1 MANPESNPDLHGN
14 VPDQCPVALLL
25 IDVLNGLDFEGN
37 EQFVGRALDTAKRIA
52 ALRQSAKRA
61 GVPVFY
67 VNDNNVGRWRS
78 DVTRLVQ
85 HWTEGAA
92 PGSPMVR
99 QLAPAPDD
107 YVVLKP
113 KHSGFYATPLETLL
127 LYVRARRLVL
137 AGFTTDQ
144 CVLFTASD
152 AFLRDYALF
161 VPEDCTAT
169 VVEDDAE
176 PALRLMQQRLHAD
189 TRASERLDWA
199 QLKRP

>member
-25 IDVLNGLDFEGN
+25 IDVLNGLDFEGS
-37 EQFVGRALDTAKRIA
+37 EEFASRALQTAERIG
-52 ALRQSAKRA
+52 ALRESAKRA

-85 HWTEGAA
+85 HWCECSA

-99 QLAPAPDD
+99 KLAPAPDD

-127 LYVRARRLVL
+127 LYVRARRVVL

-152 AFLRDYALF
+152 AFLRDYAVF

-169 VVEDDAE
+169 VEEDDKE
-176 PALRLMQQRLHAD
+176 PALRLMQRRLRAD
-189 TRASERLDWA
+189 TRASRALDWHA
-199 QLKRP
+199 LKVP

>member
-1 MANPESNPDLHGN
+1 M
-14 VPDQCPVALLL
+14 
-25 IDVLNGLDFEGN
+25 
-37 EQFVGRALDTAKRIA
+37 
-52 ALRQSAKRA
+52 
-61 GVPVFY
+61 FY
-67 VNDNNVGRWRS
+67 INDNNVGRWRS
-78 DVTRLVQ
+78 DMSRLVQ
-85 HWTEGAA
+85 HWCESDA
-92 PGSPMVR
+92 PGSPIVR

-152 AFLRDYALF
+152 AFLRDYRVY

-169 VVEDDAE
+169 VEEEDAL
-176 PALRLMQQRLHAD
+176 PALRLMRKRLHAD
-189 TRASERLDWA
+189 TRASEQLDWA
-199 QLKRP
+199 QLKMP

>member
-14 VPDQCPVALLL
+14 VPDQCRAALLL
-25 IDVLNGLDFEGN
+25 IDVLNGLDFEGS
-37 EQFVGRALDTAKRIA
+37 EPFVGRALDTAKRIA
-52 ALRQSAKRA
+52 ALRQRAKRA

-78 DVTRLVQ
+78 DVTQLVR
-85 HWTEGAA
+85 HWCESDA
-92 PGSPMVR
+92 PGGPMVR
-99 QLAPAPDD
+99 QLAPAPND

-127 LYVRARRLVL
+127 LYVRVQRVVL

-152 AFLRDYALF
+152 AYLRDYNVF

-169 VVEDDAE
+169 VVEEDAE
-176 PALRLMQQRLHAD
+176 PALRLMRRRLHAD

-199 QLKRP
+199 QLTQP